1 MRLSGVIVCM
11 AFALL
16 ALIAGT
22 AAYGFWQDGE
32 SSDDP
37 DYRYLDVV
45 PFSEFGDVDAFSGC
59 GELVDY
65 MGETYV
71 RFTGVGEFQTVSG
84 SDVTTYT
91 VGKAEMDLILL
102 TGQSNSYYW
111 SDAQYYDGS
120 SPLPPG
126 TGYYFGT
133 ETVTE

>member
-1 MRLSGVIVCM
+1 MKLSSVIVCT
-11 AFALL
+11 AFLL
-16 ALIAGT
+16 IVLAAGMT
-22 AAYGFWQDGE
+22 AYGAWEDGSADE
-32 SSDDP
+32 P

-45 PFSEFGDVDAFSGC
+45 PFSDFGDVDAFSGC
-59 GELVDY
+59 GELVEY
-65 MGETYV
+65 MDEAYI
-71 RFTGVGEFQTVSG
+71 RFNGVGEFQTVSG

-111 SDAQYYDGS
+111 SMPQYYDGM

-133 ETVTE
+133 PEVTE